1 MMKNEN
7 KFQIAGLEIS
17 PGERWQGT
25 LMIGGGEFVLPAA
38 VLHGEKEGKT
48 VLITAAVHPGEYV
61 GVETSSGT
69 GEMKLKM
76 EKITGTIVIVKVV
89 CPEEFEQRAGSLC
102 LEDRKNL
109 NRQFP
114 GDEDGTRT
122 QRLASAIKKEL
133 HSVADYYI
141 DLHSGDEYED
151 LTPFVYY
158 AGKRRKRSHRGFPK
172 NGATCGCSVYGTLQ
186 CGIRWFL

>member
-7 KFQIAGLEIS
+7 KFQIAGLEIT

-61 GVETSSGT
+61 GVETAV
-69 GEMKLKM
+69 ELANELKW
-76 EKITGTIVIVKVV
+76 KNH
-89 CPEEFEQRAGSLC
+89 RNNS
-102 LEDRKNL
+102 DRKSGLSRRIRAAGRKSLSGRQENL

-114 GDEDGTRT
+114 GDERE
-122 QRLASAIKKEL
+122 QE
-133 HSVADYYI
+133 
-141 DLHSGDEYED
+141 
-151 LTPFVYY
+151 
-158 AGKRRKRSHRGFPK
+158 HRDSP
-172 NGATCGCSVYGTLQ
+172 VP
-186 CGIRWFL
+186 

>member
-61 GVETSSGT
+61 GVETAV
-69 GEMKLKM
+69 ELANELKM

-122 QRLASAIKKEL
+122 QRLASAIKKNCTVWQIIILIFTAEMNMK
-133 HSVADYYI
+133 I
-141 DLHSGDEYED
+141 
-151 LTPFVYY
+151 
-158 AGKRRKRSHRGFPK
+158 
-172 NGATCGCSVYGTLQ
+172 
-186 CGIRWFL
+186 

>member
-7 KFQIAGLEIS
+7 KFQIAGLEIT

-61 GVETSSGT
+61 GVETAV
-69 GEMKLKM
+69 ELANELKM
-76 EKITGTIVIVKVV
+76 EKITGTI
-89 CPEEFEQRAGSLC
+89 
-102 LEDRKNL
+102 
-109 NRQFP
+109 
-114 GDEDGTRT
+114 
-122 QRLASAIKKEL
+122 
-133 HSVADYYI
+133 
-141 DLHSGDEYED
+141 
-151 LTPFVYY
+151 
-158 AGKRRKRSHRGFPK
+158 GKRRKRSHRGFPK
-172 NGATCGCSVYGTLQ
+172 NGATRGRSVYGTLQ

>member
-7 KFQIAGLEIS
+7 KFQIAGLEIT

-38 VLHGEKEGKT
+38 VLQWEKEGKT
-48 VLITAAVHPGEYV
+48 VLITAAVHPG
-61 GVETSSGT
+61 GICGCGDSSGT
-69 GEMKLKM
+69 GERIKM

-102 LEDRKNL
+102 LDDRKNL

-114 GDEDGTRT
+114 GDERE
-122 QRLASAIKKEL
+122 QE
-133 HSVADYYI
+133 
-141 DLHSGDEYED
+141 
-151 LTPFVYY
+151 
-158 AGKRRKRSHRGFPK
+158 HRDSP
-172 NGATCGCSVYGTLQ
+172 VP
-186 CGIRWFL
+186 